1 MDGVI
6 LTPLKKISHPNG
18 DIFHAMKASDKN
30 FSGFGETYF
39 SSVNQNKIKGWKKHT
54 KMTLNLIAVVG
65 KIHIVVHD
73 TNSFFSVVLSK
84 DNYQRLTVT
93 PGLWVAFKGLSSE
106 NIILNISNI
115 EHNPNESINLDLNS
129 FHFDWDKIK

>member
-30 FSGFGETYF
+30 FLGFGETYF
-39 SSVNQNKIKGWKKHT
+39 SSVKQNKIKGWKKHT
-54 KMTLNLIAVVG
+54 KMTLNLIAAVG

-73 TNSFFSVVLSK
+73 NNSFFSVVLSK
-84 DNYQRLTVT
+84 DNYQRLTVA
-93 PGLWVAFKGLSSE
+93 PGLWVAFKGLTSE
-106 NIILNISNI
+106 NIILNVSNI
-115 EHNPNESINLDLNS
+115 EHDPNESINLDLNS

>member
-30 FSGFGETYF
+30 FLGFGETYF
-39 SSVNQNKIKGWKKHT
+39 SSVKQNKIKGWKKHT
-54 KMTLNLIAVVG
+54 KMTLNLIAAVG

-73 TNSFFSVVLSK
+73 NNSFFSVVLSK
-84 DNYQRLTVT
+84 DNYQRLTVA
-93 PGLWVAFKGLSSE
+93 PGLWVAFKGLTSE

-115 EHNPNESINLDLNS
+115 EHDPNESINLDLNS